1 MEKDIEKKLGFV
13 SSFNFVPERDYSVGK
28 DLLNFISEN
37 GFSHSNQIKQ
47 ELLGS
52 FGVSGI
58 KKQGKSDFNLEKCLI
73 TLYERILE
81 DEIAQSLKP
90 NGYTPTPDIQQMRE
104 FYLERVTEIIKDSF
118 LLEKDSHIAFLQNK
132 LDQWTQQYDLKKD
145 QDINNLKTENQKM
158 QGQL

>member
-1 MEKDIEKKLGFV
+1 
-13 SSFNFVPERDYSVGK
+13 
-28 DLLNFISEN
+28 
-37 GFSHSNQIKQ
+37 
-47 ELLGS
+47 
-52 FGVSGI
+52 
-58 KKQGKSDFNLEKCLI
+58 
-73 TLYERILE
+73 
-81 DEIAQSLKP
+81 
-90 NGYTPTPDIQQMRE
+90 MRE